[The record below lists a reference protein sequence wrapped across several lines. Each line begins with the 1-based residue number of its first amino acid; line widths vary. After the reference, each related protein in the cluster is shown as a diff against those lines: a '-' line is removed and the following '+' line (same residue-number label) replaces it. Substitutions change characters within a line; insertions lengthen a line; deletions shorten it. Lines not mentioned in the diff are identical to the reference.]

1 MEALNLSF
9 GFIGVLI
16 LMMVVFLLATS
27 SLLAGLVFT
36 LEALEKGHSLKIL
49 AIFWLLILPPTLL
62 FLCCDFFET
71 LWFYTITLPFSI
83 TALFRHKKKIKP
95 NSQNHSHSSISS
107 VTAQKNIK

>member
-1 MEALNLSF
+1 MEALNLNF
-9 GFIGVLI
+9 GFIGLLI

-71 LWFYTITLPFSI
+71 LWVYSISLPFSI
-83 TALFRHKKKIKP
+83 VALFHHKMKIKP
-95 NSQNHSHSSISS
+95 NSHSHSCPSISS
-107 VTAQKNIK
+107 ATAEKNIK